1 MTDQPVVPA
10 SVSRPTIADV
20 ARRAGVSKGLVSFAL
35 NDRPGVNAETRQR
48 ILGVA
53 EEMGW
58 TPSVRARSLSI
69 DRSFALGLVI
79 ARDPGI
85 VAADPFFPTFIS
97 GVESELSEVGQSLV
111 LASTTSQ
118 RQEAETYRQ
127 LARDKRV
134 DGFFLT
140 DLRADDER
148 ISLLQQLGLR
158 AVTLGHPDV
167 ASPFPVVS
175 SDDGAGIR
183 AVVAHLIVLGHTR
196 IAHVAGPAD
205 MLHATHRRIA
215 FEEAMTEAGLDASR
229 VVETDFSAREGAEAT
244 RRLLAVR
251 SSMRPT
257 AIVYSNDPMAIAGIA
272 VARRAGLDVPRDL
285 SVAGFDNT
293 DIAEHVYPSLTSVA
307 TDVARWGAT
316 AARVLLAAVA
326 GDAIDGRV
334 PLPTRLVIR
343 ESTAAAPEAART
355 PPPSPL
361 QTPSPP
367 ASPGTTTV

>member
-1 MTDQPVVPA
+1 MAEEPDVTAAPALPA
-10 SVSRPTIADV
+10 SGARPTIADV

-35 NDRPGVNAETRQR
+35 NDRPGVKAETRER

-53 EEMGW
+53 DELGF
-58 TPSVRARSLSI
+58 TPSVRARALSV

-79 ARDPGI
+79 ARDPSI

-97 GVESELSEVGQSLV
+97 GVESELSEVGQALV

-127 LARDKRV
+127 LAGDKRV
-134 DGFFLT
+134 DGVFLT
-140 DLRADDER
+140 DLRANDER
-148 ISLLQQLGLR
+148 IGLLQKLGLR
-158 AVTLGHPDV
+158 AVTLGRPDV
-167 ASPFPVVS
+167 SSPFPAVS

-183 AVVAHLIVLGHTR
+183 AVVDHLVLLGHTR

-205 MLHATHRRIA
+205 LLHAAHRRIA
-215 FEEAMTEAGLDASR
+215 FEEAMTDAGLDATR
-229 VVETDFSAREGAEAT
+229 VVETDFSAREGADAT

-251 SSMRPT
+251 SSHRPT

-272 VARRAGLDVPRDL
+272 IARRAGLDVPRDL

-293 DIAEHVYPSLTSVA
+293 DLAEHVYPSLTSVA
-307 TDVARWGAT
+307 TDVALWGAT

-326 GDAIDGRV
+326 GDAIDGRT

-343 ESTAAAPEAART
+343 ESTAAAP
-355 PPPSPL
+355 
-361 QTPSPP
+361 
-367 ASPGTTTV
+367 TTT